1 MSEHDSDDQSDHC
14 DCIGPEEYWSN
25 IQCPRCQGD
34 LSWFGDGSEC
44 ITVDG
49 DDYWKLCCDL
59 DVAFCKQCRVQ
70 LPYCP
75 ICTYLPPNDPD
86 IVYDFTDLTD
96 IIRQDHPS
104 RPSPQPG
111 DFHFL
116 TFLGCEGI
124 SRNSVLRKPNDEGP
138 YSVANIGMEIPY
150 CIENP
155 LPGCDDSVLPDII
168 IEGPDGGAPTY
179 WWCPKC
185 KIAQQYT
192 DK

>member
-1 MSEHDSDDQSDHC
+1 MSPMSRWFIVVRRWFWVYNCRWWRLLEVVL
-14 DCIGPEEYWSN
+14 WSRRSFL
-25 IQCPRCQGD
+25 Q
-34 LSWFGDGSEC
+34 
-44 ITVDG
+44 TVSRTI
-49 DDYWKLCCDL
+49 
-59 DVAFCKQCRVQ
+59 A
-70 LPYCP
+70 

-185 KIAQQYT
+185 KMAQQYT
-192 DK
+192 DKWIIVNGWFKWRIGWRIVMRFEL